1 MNPLSPFQNIAR
13 RIAAI
18 FNQKLEVF
26 DTPDDILIQ
35 PYRGYA
41 NAERIF
47 LKGRVMEDEGLSD
60 GNHES
65 KRLNFLDSL
74 RRLETDEIPGA
85 PIEVTVNNQTFTT
98 TTDHEG
104 YFIIDQTWQP
114 PKDSPSRWWA
124 AEYKLSDHVNKDQ
137 SAIQA
142 TGEVFLPAPN
152 AEYGIITDID
162 DTVLQT
168 FVTSRLK
175 LKMLIATFL
184 RNANQ
189 RLPMEGIVDL
199 FQAFEKGSDGLQ
211 ENPFFY
217 VSSSPW
223 NIYDMLEQFMAVQEL
238 PKGPILLRDYGIDP
252 SGAFSNHKLSTITHI
267 LEMYPDLPFIMLGD
281 TASKDGD
288 FYVELAQRFPGKI
301 KAIYIR
307 QTRDN
312 RNARR
317 MKKLIESQTDIVA
330 VMVERSAEMEAHARS
345 VGLLSP

>member
-1 MNPLSPFQNIAR
+1 MNPLSPLQNIAR
-13 RIAAI
+13 RIAAF
-18 FNQKLEVF
+18 FNRKLEVF
-26 DTPDDILIQ
+26 DTPDQILIQ

-41 NAERIF
+41 NSEKLF

-65 KRLNFLDSL
+65 KRRNFLDSL
-74 RRLETDEIPGA
+74 KRLETDEIPGA
-85 PIEVTVNNQTFTT
+85 TIEIKVNDQSFTT
-98 TTDHEG
+98 NTDQEG
-104 YFIIDQTWQP
+104 YFSVNQDWQAP
-114 PKDSPSRWWA
+114 VDNPSRWHA
-124 AEYKLSDHVNKDQ
+124 VAYELSSHFNGDKT
-137 SAIQA
+137 IQA
-142 TGEVFLPAPN
+142 TGEVFLPSPN
-152 AEYGIITDID
+152 AEYGIISDID

-168 FVTSRLK
+168 FVTSTLK
-175 LKMLIATFL
+175 LKMLVATFL

-199 FQAFEKGSDGLQ
+199 FQAFEKGSDGLK
-211 ENPFFY
+211 ENPIFY

-223 NIYDMLEQFMAVQEL
+223 NIYDMLEQFIAVRKL

-252 SGAFSNHKLSTITHI
+252 SGPFSNHKLVTITHI

-288 FYVELAQRFPGKI
+288 FYLELAQRFPGRI

-307 QTRDN
+307 QTKDN

-317 MKKLIESQTDIVA
+317 MKKLIESQTDITA
-330 VMVERSAEMEAHARS
+330 VMVEQSAEIEAHARS
-345 VGLLSP
+345 IGLL